1 MRFRARV
8 HVLAAEGIPE
18 GDGAQCVVTVVRGRK
33 GWGTPEAGVDGGAAL
48 WDCVLNWDCTVVR
61 RGGAGGSAPL
71 APKEYSL
78 KIQRREGSRFRTVCK
93 GHLNLSEYLSL
104 DTAGMLPTPAV
115 IRLSPGGGQLSV
127 VVGGDLLHG
136 TVPPPPQPVRD
147 EISPLPSPKDWADTC
162 AIEQPAAVGGGPTAL
177 NHSSLRGEDDL
188 AGLVAESLTILA
200 SSSEEEMDT
209 PRRGSLWGK
218 VRRTFTPARAANRS
232 LTGEPGR
239 AVEESLPGT
248 PSNWVGKRGGSGAE
262 REEAVP
268 PSTFPPCPPPAPA
281 KEVDYAAAGLEA
293 AGEPATQT
301 ARRPLG
307 GPEPEPGEPA
317 SAVVKDSQ
325 ELRQEVVR
333 LTEAL
338 ERAISESQ
346 TRGARLQML
355 EADMSRTQ
363 SAPGRVELLDELIS
377 SKLRVASLEG
387 EMVDLRGQ
395 LWQQQQENRRL
406 EARLSEAEAILEL
419 PEA

>member
-1 MRFRARV
+1 M
-8 HVLAAEGIPE
+8 
-18 GDGAQCVVTVVRGRK
+18 
-33 GWGTPEAGVDGGAAL
+33 
-48 WDCVLNWDCTVVR
+48 
-61 RGGAGGSAPL
+61 
-71 APKEYSL
+71 
-78 KIQRREGSRFRTVCK
+78 
-93 GHLNLSEYLSL
+93 
-104 DTAGMLPTPAV
+104 
-115 IRLSPGGGQLSV
+115 
-127 VVGGDLLHG
+127 
-136 TVPPPPQPVRD
+136 RD